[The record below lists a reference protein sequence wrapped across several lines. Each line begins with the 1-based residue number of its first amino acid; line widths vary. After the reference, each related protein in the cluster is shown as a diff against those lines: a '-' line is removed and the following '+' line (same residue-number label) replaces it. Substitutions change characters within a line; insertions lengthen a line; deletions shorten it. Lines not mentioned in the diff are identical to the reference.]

1 MPEGFDKGRDD
12 KHNTA
17 NYRVVGNQLRVRQ
30 DWRLLVRKEPAVV
43 NGVDDAVSNIAAVI
57 FIGNNVTGL

>member
-30 DWRLLVRKEPAVV
+30 GIGVSPGTIKEPAVV
-43 NGVDDAVSNIAAVI
+43 KVP
-57 FIGNNVTGL
+57 